1 MFHLILETKI
11 YFAPETTRLRTT
23 FYDYSPSPG
32 GGGILLGIP
41 GEGVQPGSLNPDPI
55 SDKKMSFSRPVF
67 RRDLKS
73 TPVFRPGL

>member
-32 GGGILLGIP
+32 GILLEIP
-41 GEGVQPGSLNPDPI
+41 GGGVPPGSLNPDPI
-55 SDKKMSFSRPVF
+55 SDQKMSFSRPVF
-67 RRDLKS
+67 RPDL
-73 TPVFRPGL
+73 

>member
-1 MFHLILETKI
+1 MLETKI
-11 YFAPETTRLRTT
+11 YLAPWTTRLGTT

-32 GGGILLGIP
+32 GGGGIP

-67 RRDLKS
+67 R
-73 TPVFRPGL
+73 PGLEGEITLVLIT